1 MRVTIMGMA
10 AGRRPTRL
18 LIVEDNMAEITLVR
32 HAIQDACPSPVEIVS
47 VLYGDDALLLL
58 ETDAKFDL
66 VILDLSLPKMSGHA
80 LLQRYKP
87 HYPPTVVFTSSLNE
101 NAAERA
107 IALGAR
113 EFIRKPSNYEEYID
127 AICGMIERW
136 GGSSGA

>member
-1 MRVTIMGMA
+1 MGMA
-10 AGRRPTRL
+10 VGRRPARL

-32 HAIQDACPSPVEIVS
+32 HAIQEACATPVEIVS
-47 VLYGDDALLLL
+47 VLYGEDALLLL

-80 LLQRYKP
+80 MLQQYKP

-101 NAAERA
+101 RAAERA

-113 EFIRKPSNYEEYID
+113 EFIRKPSNYDEYIQ

-136 GGSSGA
+136 GSSCGPVV